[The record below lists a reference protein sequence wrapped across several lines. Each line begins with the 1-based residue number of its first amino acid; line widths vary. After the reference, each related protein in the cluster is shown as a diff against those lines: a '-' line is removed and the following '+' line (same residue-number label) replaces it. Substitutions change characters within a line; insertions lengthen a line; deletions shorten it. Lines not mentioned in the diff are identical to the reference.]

1 MNAPICFNYTE
12 NLTGIFNRITEGLRA
27 KCYLLANSIIMPVCC
42 YTLWS
47 VNLCFIISLG
57 NKDIEVKELALIF
70 ESVGFFFLRFFLMWN
85 VFKVFLECVTML
97 LLASVLCFGLWPW
110 GLWDLSSPTR
120 DWTSPALEGKVLT
133 ISPPGKTLS
142 VIFIMSS
149 SMYLG
154 HEPKMSDDKKRPK
167 SSCLLNKVSIWIL
180 NMFFNLHFIL
190 RM

>member
-70 ESVGFFFLRFFLMWN
+70 ESVGFFFFFFKIFFDVERF
-85 VFKVFLECVTML
+85 
-97 LLASVLCFGLWPW
+97 
-110 GLWDLSSPTR
+110 
-120 DWTSPALEGKVLT
+120 
-133 ISPPGKTLS
+133 
-142 VIFIMSS
+142 
-149 SMYLG
+149 
-154 HEPKMSDDKKRPK
+154 
-167 SSCLLNKVSIWIL
+167 
-180 NMFFNLHFIL
+180 
-190 RM
+190 

>member
-1 MNAPICFNYTE
+1 MFLNYSTIIHRNFKTHSITAKLKTTGQSHLDHRQRRSYQFATKCMNAPICFNYTE

-97 LLASVLCFGLWPW
+97 LLASVLCFGLWP
-110 GLWDLSSPTR
+110 
-120 DWTSPALEGKVLT
+120 
-133 ISPPGKTLS
+133 
-142 VIFIMSS
+142 
-149 SMYLG
+149 
-154 HEPKMSDDKKRPK
+154 
-167 SSCLLNKVSIWIL
+167 
-180 NMFFNLHFIL
+180 
-190 RM
+190 